1 MINLDKAHLT
11 AQKEEKSDS
20 SEGKTCDTCRDSSC
34 SAKNQQKN
42 ESPEE
47 YKDRCK
53 LQVAMCRIRHKIV
66 VLSGKGGV
74 GKSTVAVNLATALAL
89 NGLRVGLLDVDI
101 HGPSVPTMLGLEN
114 ENLQGNAGALFP
126 IEFGGLKVM
135 SLGFLLKN
143 PDDAVIWR
151 GPMKM
156 GVIKQFLTDV
166 QWGDLDYLVV
176 DVPPGTGDEPL
187 SVCQLIQPLDGA
199 VVVTTPQKVASVDV
213 RKSISFCRKLDVPVL
228 GVVENMSGFVCPKC
242 GEVTQILPEGG
253 GRKIASD
260 MNVPFLGA
268 IPMDPA
274 VAQSGDA
281 GLAFISHYKA
291 SPTLKIMQ
299 DILDQITGLNKVN

>member
-1 MINLDKAHLT
+1 VINLDKAHLT

-126 IEFGGLKVM
+126 IEFGGL
-135 SLGFLLKN
+135 
-143 PDDAVIWR
+143 
-151 GPMKM
+151 
-156 GVIKQFLTDV
+156 
-166 QWGDLDYLVV
+166 
-176 DVPPGTGDEPL
+176 
-187 SVCQLIQPLDGA
+187 
-199 VVVTTPQKVASVDV
+199 
-213 RKSISFCRKLDVPVL
+213 
-228 GVVENMSGFVCPKC
+228 
-242 GEVTQILPEGG
+242 
-253 GRKIASD
+253 
-260 MNVPFLGA
+260 
-268 IPMDPA
+268 
-274 VAQSGDA
+274 
-281 GLAFISHYKA
+281 
-291 SPTLKIMQ
+291 
-299 DILDQITGLNKVN
+299 